1 MRRTGAGAMM
11 SSQLGR
17 TLLSRR
23 SLSADQQDATTDET
37 GSYGELMDAIDR
49 IREPAQAEARD
60 RSLSNAVVDHPS
72 LPEEE

>member
-1 MRRTGAGAMM
+1 MM

-23 SLSADQQDATTDET
+23 SLSADQQDAATDET

-49 IREPAQAEARD
+49 ILEPAQAEARD
-60 RSLSNAVVDHPS
+60 RSLSNAVVDQPS

>member
-1 MRRTGAGAMM
+1 MM

-23 SLSADQQDATTDET
+23 SLSADQQDAATDET
-37 GSYGELMDAIDR
+37 GSYGELIDAIDR
-49 IREPAQAEARD
+49 ILEPAQAEARD
-60 RSLSNAVVDHPS
+60 RSLSNAVVDQPS

>member
-1 MRRTGAGAMM
+1 MI

-23 SLSADQQDATTDET
+23 SLSADQQDAAPDET

-49 IREPAQAEARD
+49 ILEPAQAEARD
-60 RSLSNAVVDHPS
+60 RSLSNAVVDQPS
-72 LPEEE
+72 LLEEE